1 MENMKML
8 NEAQQLRST
17 MNLLETI
24 QIDTSIAGGEPNPED
39 YGVWEF
45 EDHNGVKSFFPNMS
59 FNEASREARKA
70 FKKGN
75 KSNFGTMYLIGKHTE
90 Y

>member
-1 MENMKML
+1 ML
-8 NEAQQLRST
+8 NEAQQLRGT

-24 QIDTSIAGGEPNPED
+24 RINTSNTDDEPNPED

-45 EDHNGVKSFFPNMS
+45 EDHNGVKSFFPNMT
-59 FNEASREARKA
+59 FNKASREARKA
-70 FKKGN
+70 FKKAN
-75 KSNFGTMYLIGKHTE
+75 KSNFGTMYLIGKHPE